1 MATTSKSSLVP
12 PRYHSPTIGLITFI
26 GVSVCYARLHSTPN
40 EPFAQYVIFA
50 RSNKKMVEQLIKFFV
65 VFFVVVEPISLI
77 PLFAGLTEGASE
89 RYKKKMA
96 GKSAAIALVI
106 CVLFALVGARFLDV
120 MGISLS
126 SFRIAGGTLLFL
138 IALEMVFAR
147 TSGTKSTTTEKEEAK
162 TRDDISVFPLAFPF
176 IAGPGALATILLTSG
191 ELWGKPLEFAAFLGV
206 VFLVMLICWL
216 LMLAT
221 PRLMKVFGVT
231 GANVMSRLSGV
242 ILAALAVQF
251 IVEGIRGAFLSS

>member
-1 MATTSKSSLVP
+1 
-12 PRYHSPTIGLITFI
+12 
-26 GVSVCYARLHSTPN
+26 
-40 EPFAQYVIFA
+40 
-50 RSNKKMVEQLIKFFV
+50 MVEQLIKFFV

-77 PLFAGLTEGASE
+77 PLFAGLTAGAST
-89 RYKKKMA
+89 RYKRKMA
-96 GKSAAIALVI
+96 GKAAAIALII
-106 CVLFALVGARFLDV
+106 CVLFALVGAKFLDV

-138 IALEMVFAR
+138 ISLEMVFAR
-147 TSGTKSTTTEKEEAK
+147 TSGSKSTTPEKEEAK

-191 ELWGKPLEFAAFLGV
+191 ELWGKPLQFTAFLGV
-206 VFLVMLICWL
+206 VFFVMLICWV
-216 LMLAT
+216 LMRAT